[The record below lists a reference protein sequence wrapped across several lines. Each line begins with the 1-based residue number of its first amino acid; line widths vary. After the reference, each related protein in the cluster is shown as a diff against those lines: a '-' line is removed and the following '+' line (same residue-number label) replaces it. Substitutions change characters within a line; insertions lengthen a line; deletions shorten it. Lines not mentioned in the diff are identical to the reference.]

1 MDTNGSE
8 RVTLN
13 ILPSTAAKNGVSEST
28 LTLTGD
34 THGNSHSPEILM
46 ISGDTHHEHSHS
58 SQSLTLTA
66 PFTTASLDS
75 EQSQPNLW
83 VGICLARYE
92 SNYNT
97 AAVNNN
103 GPSRDYGIFQIN
115 SKWWCND
122 GKTSG
127 SKNACRISCQKLLD
141 DNISDDIE
149 CAKRVVR
156 DPSGISAW
164 VAWRN
169 HCKGKDLS
177 KFTAGC

>member
-1 MDTNGSE
+1 MKLTVFVGLLIGLIGLAQGKVYSKCE
-8 RVTLN
+8 LFRIFKQTGLAGYHGY
-13 ILPSTAAKNGVSEST
+13 SAA
-28 LTLTGD
+28 D
-34 THGNSHSPEILM
+34 
-46 ISGDTHHEHSHS
+46 
-58 SQSLTLTA
+58 
-66 PFTTASLDS
+66 
-75 EQSQPNLW
+75 W
-83 VGICLARYE
+83 ICLARYE

-127 SKNACRISCQKLLD
+127 GKNACRISCQSLLN
-141 DNISDDIE
+141 DNIYDDIE

-156 DPSGISAW
+156 DPNGISAW

-169 HCKGKDLS
+169 HCKGRNLS
-177 KFTAGC
+177 QFTAGC